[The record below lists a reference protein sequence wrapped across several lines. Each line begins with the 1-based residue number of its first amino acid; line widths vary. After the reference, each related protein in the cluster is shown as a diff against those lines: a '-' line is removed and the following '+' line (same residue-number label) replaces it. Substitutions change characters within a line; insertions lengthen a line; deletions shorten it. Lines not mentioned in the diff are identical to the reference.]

1 MKDMNMAISLSSYKL
16 PRQLVSAKKAEGLL
30 DQLFSHTRKLNQ
42 ESGLA
47 VPVFELTDAFKKSL
61 LTARRAGHAVRG
73 FDNASEILLLERNGI
88 LKLNKQDGQGDRI
101 SRLIL
106 MSNDGSD
113 NFYNKAEKL
122 IFKHSPRVLGCIIE
136 SDSYELGSL
145 LFGEGKIAKLI
156 LIDHKDAVSGVL
168 LSIIET
174 KNEKF

>member
-1 MKDMNMAISLSSYKL
+1 MLKIKEAMITTYKL
-16 PRQLVSAKKAEGLL
+16 PRQLVSDPKAEGLL
-30 DQLFSHTRKLNQ
+30 EQLFTCTRKLNQ

-101 SRLIL
+101 SRLVL
-106 MSNDGSD
+106 MSNDGAD
-113 NFYNKAEKL
+113 NFYNKVNNL
-122 IFKHSPRVLGCIIE
+122 LVKHSPRVLGSVIDV
-136 SDSYELGSL
+136 DSYMLGSL

-168 LSIIET
+168 LSSIEI
-174 KNEKF
+174 KN

>member
-1 MKDMNMAISLSSYKL
+1 MLKIKESMITTYKL
-16 PRQLVSAKKAEGLL
+16 PRQLVSDPKAEGLL
-30 DQLFSHTRKLNQ
+30 EQLFSCTRKLKQ

-88 LKLNKQDGQGDRI
+88 LKLNKQDGQGERI
-101 SRLIL
+101 SRLVLI
-106 MSNDGSD
+106 SNDGSD
-113 NFYNKAEKL
+113 NFYNKVNNL
-122 IFKHSPRVLGCIIE
+122 LVKHSPRVLGSVIDV
-136 SDSYELGSL
+136 DSYMLGSL

-168 LSIIET
+168 LSSIVI
-174 KNEKF
+174 KN

>member
-1 MKDMNMAISLSSYKL
+1 MITTYKL
-16 PRQLVSAKKAEGLL
+16 PRQLVSDPKAEGLL
-30 DQLFSHTRKLNQ
+30 EQLFSCTRKLNQ

-47 VPVFELTDAFKKSL
+47 VPVFELTDAIKKSL
-61 LTARRAGHAVRG
+61 LTARRAGHALRG

-101 SRLIL
+101 SRLVL
-106 MSNDGSD
+106 MSNDGVD

-122 IFKHSPRVLGCIIE
+122 IIRHSPRVLGCIIE

-156 LIDHKDAVSGVL
+156 LIDHKDAVSGIL
-168 LSIIET
+168 LSAVEIMDKYI
-174 KNEKF
+174 

>member
-1 MKDMNMAISLSSYKL
+1 M
-16 PRQLVSAKKAEGLL
+16 
-30 DQLFSHTRKLNQ
+30 
-42 ESGLA
+42 
-47 VPVFELTDAFKKSL
+47 
-61 LTARRAGHAVRG
+61 RG